1 MAVTVKEI
9 IHWLDSQYPPHWAE
23 DWDRVGLQLGDPG
36 QKVRRLGIALEA
48 SPRTVQWATSESI
61 QLLLCHHPLLFQPI
75 SRLRYDREPGRT
87 VRELFRGE
95 ISLWV
100 AHTNLDAA
108 PEGVSTALA
117 RRLGLTVLKPLE
129 EKVRDLCKL
138 VVFVPAGYE
147 EPLQQALKFSNI
159 GQIGDYRFCTF
170 SSRGEGRFTPEP
182 GSHPFQGIAGLETRA
197 PETRLEVQ
205 VPLAQ
210 VDELLKRLRASHP
223 YEEMAYDLYPLQN
236 STVGVGIGR
245 QGIYE
250 PPLSWDQFIPLLR
263 EGAEAPLIQVA
274 GKIPEKV
281 ERVAVCGGAG
291 RSLIPAAL
299 AARVQVFVTGE
310 IGHHPSVEFSGEDL
324 ALVSIG
330 HYVSEK
336 WILPVLG
343 QQLTEA
349 AEAQGWELEVRIHL
363 EPGDPTCRYF

>member
-9 IHWLDSQYPPHWAE
+9 IQWLDGHYPPHWAE

-36 QKVRRLGIALEA
+36 QVVRRLGIALEA
-48 SPRTVQWATSESI
+48 SPRTVQWAASESV

-87 VRELFRGE
+87 VRALIRGE
-95 ISLWV
+95 IALWV

-117 RRLGLTVLKPLE
+117 RRLGLSRLKPLE

-147 EPLQQALKFSNI
+147 EPLQQALKYSGL
-159 GQIGDYRFCTF
+159 GQIGPYRFCSF
-170 SSRGEGRFTPEP
+170 STRGEGRYTPEP
-182 GSHPFQGIAGLETRA
+182 GSHPFQGTAGIEARA

-205 VPLAQ
+205 LPKSQ
-210 VDELLKRLRASHP
+210 VDELIKRFRAAHP

-236 STVGVGIGR
+236 SAAGVGIGR

-250 PPLSWDQFIPLLR
+250 PSLSWDRFISILR
-263 EGAEAPLIQVA
+263 EAAEAPFIQVA

-291 RSLIPAAL
+291 RSLLPAAL
-299 AARVQVFVTGE
+299 TAQAQVFVAGE
-310 IGHHPSVEFSGEDL
+310 IGHHPLVEFSGEDL
-324 ALVSIG
+324 AMVSIG

-343 QQLTEA
+343 RQLIEA
-349 AEAQGWELEVRIHL
+349 AEGQGWELEVRVHL

>member
-1 MAVTVKEI
+1 MAVTIKEI
-9 IHWLDSQYPPHWAE
+9 THWLDSQYPPHWAE
-23 DWDRVGLQLGDPG
+23 DWDRVGLQVGDPG
-36 QKVRRLGIALEA
+36 QAVRRLGIALEA
-48 SPRTVQWATSESI
+48 SPRTVQWAVSESI

-87 VRELFRGE
+87 VRELIRGE
-95 ISLWV
+95 MALWV

-117 RRLGLTVLKPLE
+117 RRLGLTGLKPLE

-147 EPLQQALKFSNI
+147 ERLQQALKFSGI
-159 GQIGDYRFCTF
+159 GQIGAYRSCTF
-170 SSRGEGRFTPEP
+170 SARGEGRFTPEP
-182 GSHPFQGIAGLETRA
+182 GSHPFQGKAGLETRVS
-197 PETRLEVQ
+197 ETRVEVQ
-205 VPLAQ
+205 VPRAQ
-210 VDELLKRLRASHP
+210 VEELLLRFRSVHP

-236 STVGVGIGR
+236 IAAGVGIGR

-250 PPLSWDQFIPLLR
+250 TPLSWARFVSILR
-263 EGAEAPLIQVA
+263 EAADVPFIQVA
-274 GKIPEKV
+274 GKIPEKI

-299 AARVQVFVTGE
+299 AAKAQVFVTGE

-343 QQLTEA
+343 RQLIEA
-349 AEAQGWELEVRIHL
+349 AEEQGWELEVRIHL
-363 EPGDPTCRYF
+363 EPGDPTCRYL